1 MLLDLHRAEPTPA
14 QTILKRLRDAF
25 WDFVGGHYVPAIPP
39 STVGAVAT
47 ATAAPAAGGDSGV
60 GDSGAGVGAVAT
72 ATAAPVA
79 GGDSGV
85 GDSGAGVSGGAYVD
99 GQEGAFG
106 GAFGTRRRDVT
117 LLTAA
122 HFFTIVP
129 LHETKQR
136 QLLYLQK
143 SRELLRECKLLP

>member
-47 ATAAPAAGGDSGV
+47 ATAAPA
-60 GDSGAGVGAVAT
+60 
-72 ATAAPVA
+72 A